1 MSASGKLR
9 SMDTRHHLIRLLAD
23 GHFHSGEAL
32 AQRFGVS
39 RAAVWKQVQGL
50 SGLLDM
56 EVHAV
61 RGRGY
66 RLARPLELLD
76 PETIRSA
83 LPAATC
89 ARLSALEVHTSIDST
104 NSHLMRAAVEG
115 APSGQ
120 VCLAEQQTTGRG
132 RRGRH
137 WVSPFGSN
145 IYLSILWRYPQAPM
159 ELSGLSLAAG
169 LATVR
174 ALAAQGVQGVGLKWP
189 NDVLWQGKKLAGLL
203 LEVSGE
209 SGGPSQVVL
218 GLGLNTRLSA
228 RQGEAI
234 EQPWVDLAS
243 VPGGQGISR
252 NALAAALLEQLLA
265 ALAGFHHQGLSP
277 LLDEWNRNDL
287 YRGKRVQLRMGE
299 RVVEGIHRGIDGSG
313 ALLLDSGDGVH
324 AFHAGEVSLRANDA
338 A

>member
-1 MSASGKLR
+1 MSASGKLGV
-9 SMDTRHHLIRLLAD
+9 MDTRYHLIRLLAD
-23 GHFHSGEAL
+23 GRFHSGETL
-32 AQRFGVS
+32 AQGFGVS
-39 RAAVWKQVQGL
+39 RAAVWKQLQGL
-50 SGLLDM
+50 HELLDL

-76 PETIRSA
+76 PEAIRSA
-83 LPAATC
+83 LSAAACT
-89 ARLSALEVHTSIDST
+89 RLSSLEIHASIDST
-104 NSHLMRAAVEG
+104 NSHLMRAAVQG
-115 APSGQ
+115 APPGQ

-145 IYLSILWRYPQAPM
+145 IYLSILWRYPLAPM

-174 ALAAQGVQGVGLKWP
+174 ALSALGVQGVGLKWP
-189 NDVLWQGKKLAGLL
+189 NDVLWRGRKLAGLL

-218 GLGLNTRLSA
+218 GLGLNTSLSE
-228 RQGEAI
+228 RQGEFI

-243 VPGGQGISR
+243 VSAGQGISR
-252 NALAAALLEQLLA
+252 NALAAALLEELLE
-265 ALAGFHHQGLSP
+265 ALDRFHDQGLGP
-277 LLDEWNRNDL
+277 LLDEWQRHDL
-287 YRGKRVQLRMGE
+287 YHGKRVQLRMAE
-299 RVVEGIHRGIDGSG
+299 RVVEGIHRGIDKSG
-313 ALLLDSGDGVH
+313 ALLLDCGEGVR
-324 AFHAGEVSLRANDA
+324 AFHAGEVSLRASDVA
-338 A
+338 